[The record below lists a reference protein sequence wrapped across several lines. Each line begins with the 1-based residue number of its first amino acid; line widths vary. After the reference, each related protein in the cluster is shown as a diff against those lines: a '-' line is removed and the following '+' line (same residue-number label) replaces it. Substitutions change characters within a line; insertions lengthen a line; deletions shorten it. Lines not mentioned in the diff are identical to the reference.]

1 LCRSLGQVNLLFAVF
16 ERRVLGL
23 RVREKLHSALH
34 LLFPRHR
41 VILASPGRCC
51 SRLCGHYTAA
61 TNYSINVHIARF
73 VLQVG
78 KGRDLGEEAMFGL
91 LFRTM
96 LTWASASDEV
106 ATLEPHTISAATD
119 ASFCDLCVNRL
130 PEGVSGC
137 RAEFYTNE
145 RLKKCGVI
153 VGEQ

>member
-1 LCRSLGQVNLLFAVF
+1 MCRSLGQVNLLFAVF

-78 KGRDLGEEAMFGL
+78 KGR
-91 LFRTM
+91 
-96 LTWASASDEV
+96 TWGKKPCSAS
-106 ATLEPHTISAATD
+106 S
-119 ASFCDLCVNRL
+119 
-130 PEGVSGC
+130 SGRC
-137 RAEFYTNE
+137 
-145 RLKKCGVI
+145 
-153 VGEQ
+153 

>member
-1 LCRSLGQVNLLFAVF
+1 LFYRSA
-16 ERRVLGL
+16 
-23 RVREKLHSALH
+23 
-34 LLFPRHR
+34 
-41 VILASPGRCC
+41 
-51 SRLCGHYTAA
+51 
-61 TNYSINVHIARF
+61 
-73 VLQVG
+73 
-78 KGRDLGEEAMFGL
+78 KGEDLGEEAMFGL